1 MKIEMEIL
9 QRNHKVTSVQDNA
22 NGMDGMSMDSDTDKK
37 KKKKEIDPRDRWTFD
52 SEGKPI
58 KMNAAQPKLGNAC
71 GSVFLKPEV

>member
-1 MKIEMEIL
+1 
-9 QRNHKVTSVQDNA
+9 
-22 NGMDGMSMDSDTDKK
+22 MDGMSMDSDTDKK